1 MHVFEYVL
9 GDLQEDDVVLEVL
22 LLEFVGADAEDDEA

>member
-1 MHVFEYVL
+1 MLQNVL

-22 LLEFVGADAEDDEA
+22 LFQFVGADAQDDEA